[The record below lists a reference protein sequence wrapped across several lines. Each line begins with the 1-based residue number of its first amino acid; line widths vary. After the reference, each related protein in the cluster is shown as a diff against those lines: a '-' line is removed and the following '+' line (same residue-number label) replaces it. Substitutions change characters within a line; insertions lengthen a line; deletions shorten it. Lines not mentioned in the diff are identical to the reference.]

1 MKDSEL
7 VKNCLE
13 FYMAGA
19 WDLVKNLIDV
29 AIIITINHISYSPP
43 ASTESESLDGHLVH
57 QTSAFRG
64 LKVSEYIKVKLL
76 TCIHV

>member
-19 WDLVKNLIDV
+19 WDLVKYLIDV

-57 QTSAFRG
+57 QTSAFRD

>member
-19 WDLVKNLIDV
+19 WDLVKYLIDV

-57 QTSAFRG
+57 QTSAVRG

>member
-7 VKNCLE
+7 VKNYLE
-13 FYMAGA
+13 FYIAGA
-19 WDLVKNLIDV
+19 WDLVKYLIDV
-29 AIIITINHISYSPP
+29 AIITINHISYSPP

-64 LKVSEYIKVKLL
+64 LKVSEYIKVKRL